1 VIIRNISIHFGNA
14 LVETT
19 PFTGDANV
27 GGEEANICGLRMKN
41 LTDADC
47 VGAIDLV
54 FLNRQGLEFFKR
66 KLSEMEDKWECE
78 LNKLNQ
84 PSEGEK

>member
-1 VIIRNISIHFGNA
+1 MITREIKIMFGQG

-19 PFTGDANV
+19 PFNGDANI
-27 GGEEANICGLRMKN
+27 GGEGAKIAGLRMKN

-54 FLNRQGLEFFKR
+54 FLNKNGLEFFKR
-66 KLSEMEDKWECE
+66 KLNEMEENWE
-78 LNKLNQ
+78 K
-84 PSEGEK
+84 